1 MKKHFYILMFLG
13 LTLFSCQKEEVGPM
27 IAEKIVAP
35 EITTPSSGTT
45 VAVTELNL
53 TDTVKVKWKKA
64 DYGVTT
70 SVSYFLQVDSATKQ
84 FAHPVSIGSS
94 NSDELAIVMNDLNK
108 KLLEQLHLPAN
119 KSSVIELRLGASV
132 NNLDTVISQ
141 VIKITVTPFK
151 EIVAPPDVKEPE
163 RLWIPGGYQGYKPE
177 SAPKLSSIGDGKFEG
192 YIYFN
197 SGTDLKFTS
206 APDWN
211 HINYGFASEGKLTTD
226 GLAGSM
232 SVDKA
237 GVYKIEANINDLT
250 YKITF
255 ISTWGM
261 IGTATPGSWDTST
274 PLTYDVTKNVWS
286 KTLNLVAGALKFR
299 ANDGWDINFGPAVS
313 AELTGE
319 LIQTNDAI
327 NITESGNY
335 TVTISLG
342 KADSPY
348 KYTYIVRKN

>member
-1 MKKHFYILMFLG
+1 MKKHFYTLLFLG
-13 LTLFSCQKEEVGPM
+13 LALFSCQKDEVGPM
-27 IAEKIVAP
+27 IGEKIIAP
-35 EITTPSSGTT
+35 EITTPSNGTT
-45 VAVTELNL
+45 VEVTELNL

-64 DYGVTT
+64 DYGVIT
-70 SVSYFLQVDSATKQ
+70 SVNYFLQADSASKQ

-151 EIVAPPDVKEPE
+151 EIVVPPTVKEPE
-163 RLWIPGGYQGYKPE
+163 RLWVPGGYQGYKPE

-206 APDWN
+206 APDWD

-261 IGTATPGSWDTST
+261 IGTATPGNWDAST
-274 PLTYDVTKNVWS
+274 PLTYDVSKNVWS

-313 AELTGE
+313 AELEGE

-335 TVTISLG
+335 TVTISLS

-348 KYTYIVRKN
+348 KYTYTVRKN